1 MAVTTK
7 APQYGAKVTAAIAG
21 GLVGFCIGPVTGS
34 MIGGAIAGQAG
45 STEFAEAG
53 RFIGMGIGSFAGA
66 AFGTFLVGRPGVARW
81 TLSFAFAIGAIAFLA
96 GFAGPIL
103 LTPDSPQGPL
113 LGIFVTGP
121 LGFILGAVIGLAIGV
136 TKSRDSIQQREI

>member
-1 MAVTTK
+1 MTVTN
-7 APQYGAKVTAAIAG
+7 ASQYDAKIAAAFAG

-45 STEFAEAG
+45 GAEFAEAG

-66 AFGTFLVGRPGVARW
+66 ALGAFLVGRPGVTRW

-121 LGFILGAVIGLAIGV
+121 LGFMLGAVIGLAICV
-136 TKSRDSIQQREI
+136 SKSRDSIHAA